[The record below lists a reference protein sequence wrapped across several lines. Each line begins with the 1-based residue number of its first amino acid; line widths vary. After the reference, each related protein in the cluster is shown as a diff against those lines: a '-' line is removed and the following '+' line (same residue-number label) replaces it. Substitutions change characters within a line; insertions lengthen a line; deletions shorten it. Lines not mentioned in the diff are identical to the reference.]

1 MNLDGSEFNRRL
13 YLSWIEP
20 QISDGYL
27 EALVDDHLQMSLY
40 LAGVAVNNHQIPLAS
55 TLLKDSGVKT
65 IGTVAYPL
73 GGLPLD
79 LKVAQIEELFEG
91 GADQVDVVMPM
102 NSILDDDMSAVEQ
115 EIDALSEI
123 KSRNPLCLIIN
134 TPWLNHDQL
143 LNTVQR
149 IHTTQ
154 KFILRTTTGYG
165 MTTDLN
171 VVESLKNEFGE
182 SLKIIVSGG
191 CDTTQS
197 GLDFIHAGAEGI
209 YVNDLFSYIEG
220 FLTLNAFQESQRE
233 SN

>member
-1 MNLDGSEFNRRL
+1 MSAQVNLN
-13 YLSWIEP
+13 IEELKDFLKH
-20 QISDGYL
+20 IIRNNK
-27 EALVDDHLQMSLY
+27 HLQDT
-40 LAGVAVNNHQIPLAS
+40 GKVPTAVNIEGPAGL
-55 TLLKDSGVKT
+55 GKT
-65 IGTVAYPL
+65 SAAIQLTEELNYNLVRVNL
-73 GGLPLD
+73 
-79 LKVAQIEELFEG
+79 AQIEELVER

-143 LNTVQR
+143 MNTVQR
-149 IHTTQ
+149 VHTTQ
-154 KFILRTTTGYG
+154 QFIIRTSTGYG

-171 VVESLKNEFGE
+171 VVESLKNEFGA